1 MEVEDER
8 NNDTV
13 QAVRTRPPT
22 SYTNAAA
29 EEHLEN
35 VDLVN
40 EPELLPLVPAPR
52 DVTGLQ
58 MIGYGIGHFYNDLCA
73 SMWFTYLMIYL
84 EKGLKLHSSSAGF
97 LMLVGQ
103 VTDAVATPL
112 VGILSDH
119 STLPHCSN
127 RFGRRLSWHFLGT
140 VLVTFSFPFV
150 FNTCLPCTTGSW
162 EGWTVLWFVPFIMI
176 FQIGWAAVQI
186 SHLSLMVDLSSVE
199 SSRTSMNAIRY
210 GSSVVANVFVFALF
224 AVLLKDVEGT
234 SVIGPQDAHSFR
246 NAGFVVVGLGLIVS
260 VAFYAAIKE
269 PRSTGRSRLNSL
281 SSEISE
287 RMYWSSWF
295 KHIQFYQ
302 IAFLYMFARLFIN
315 VSQVYFPF
323 YATLTQDLTK
333 QYVAILPM
341 VSFISSF
348 VITVL
353 LSVPFVNKLFGHKI
367 LCTAAAVFGTATCGW
382 MFLDADLLQMY
393 GISVLLGICRTAFL
407 VSSLGMTA
415 NMINRSTESGAF
427 VYGGMSFLDKLSNG
441 IAYQIIE
448 LLNPSCDGVH
458 KHETCASFYRNV
470 MTFVPGGCAV
480 LFLFVLLTLIPSQIG
495 KRIRRRRRDDDM
507 EALVNEHHEETE
519 G

>member
-1 MEVEDER
+1 MDDQDSDV
-8 NNDTV
+8 V
-13 QAVRTRPPT
+13 QAVRTRPET
-22 SYTNAAA
+22 SYANPLA
-29 EEHLEN
+29 EEEEPLEN
-35 VDLVN
+35 VDLTH
-40 EPELLPLVPAPR
+40 EPEAARQLPVVPAPR
-52 DVTGLQ
+52 DVSGLQ

-84 EKGLKLHSSSAGF
+84 EKVVKLQSSSAGF

-103 VTDAVATPL
+103 VTDAIATPL

-119 STLPHCSN
+119 STLPHCSA

-140 VLVTFSFPFV
+140 ILVTCSFPFV
-150 FNTCLPCTTGSW
+150 FNSCLLCTKESS
-162 EGWTVLWFVPFIMI
+162 ELWTVLWFMPFIMF
-176 FQIGWAAVQI
+176 FQIGWASVQI
-186 SHLSLMVDLSSVE
+186 SHLSLMVDLSAVE

-210 GSSVVANVFVFALF
+210 GASVVANVFVFALF
-224 AVLLKDVEGT
+224 AVLLRDIKGT
-234 SVIGPQDAHSFR
+234 SVIGPQDANSFR

-260 VAFYAAIKE
+260 FVFYATIKE

-287 RMYWSSWF
+287 RMYWFSWF
-295 KHIQFYQ
+295 KHVQFYQ
-302 IAFLYMFARLFIN
+302 VALLYMFARL
-315 VSQVYFPF
+315 S
-323 YATLTQDLTK
+323 K

-348 VITVL
+348 VVTAL
-353 LSVPFVNKLFGHKI
+353 LGVPFVNKLIGHKI
-367 LCTAAAVFGTATCGW
+367 LCTFAAISGAATCSW
-382 MFLDADLLQMY
+382 MFMDASLLQMY
-393 GISVLLGICRTAFL
+393 GISAVLGICRTAFL

-441 IAYQIIE
+441 VTYQIIE

-458 KHETCASFYRNV
+458 KHEICASFYRNV

-480 LFLFVLLTLIPSQIG
+480 LFLVVLLTLIPSQIG
-495 KRIRRRRRDDDM
+495 RRLRRRRRDDDM
-507 EALVNEHHEETE
+507 NYLVGEEVEA
-519 G
+519 